1 VKSRLPAF
9 LGGAAAFLALLVAA
23 LPLRADVEH
32 TVAPGE
38 SLWLIARAYHVTVDA
53 LRDANELGE
62 SDRINAGQALRIPA
76 PPAAAP
82 QSPRPTPAPPP
93 RPVPTANGQEPM
105 AAFPPDGLIV
115 PTAIEDPTGEALRL
129 FFAALDSV
137 ARGTPGAVARVLHFG
152 DSHTASTP
160 FTAGIREELVAR
172 FGDAGPGFLQP
183 GKPWGSYNPQDVDVG
198 VSGTWTFDR
207 VRRTS
212 DGNLAD
218 GLYGLGGFSAR
229 SAEPDA
235 AVWIATEEGRTAS
248 GFEVEYLEQPGGG
261 AADLLL
267 DGAVVA
273 RIESA
278 AHETAAARH
287 RVQTE
292 DAAHRFEIRAVG
304 DGEFRLLGLEVERPG
319 PGVLYDVLGLNGA
332 RADWLLSWD
341 AELLADDL
349 ARRDADLV
357 VLMFGTNEVEDADLD
372 LERYAQDL
380 AKTLDLVHGASPSAS
395 CLVLAP
401 PDLSQRKR
409 RRFIGTPEALP
420 QLVERQRAAARDAG
434 CAFFDTLAAM
444 GGPGAMDRWAA
455 MDPPLAAQDRVH
467 LTARGYRAL
476 GQAIADA
483 LLHAYDARQLPH
495 DAR

>member
-1 VKSRLPAF
+1 MF
-9 LGGAAAFLALLVAA
+9 LLLLLAG
-23 LPLRADVEH
+23 LPLHADVEH

-53 LRDANELGE
+53 LRDANELGD
-62 SDRINAGQALRIPA
+62 SDRITAGQTLRVPAAPEA
-76 PPAAAP
+76 PPSPSPSPNPSPSTSTAASAE
-82 QSPRPTPAPPP
+82 QD
-93 RPVPTANGQEPM
+93 E
-105 AAFPPDGLIV
+105 GLIIS
-115 PTAIEDPTGEALRL
+115 TEIEDPTGEALGL
-129 FFAALDSV
+129 FFAALDGV

-160 FTAGIREELVAR
+160 FTAGIRDPLVAR

-198 VSGTWTFDR
+198 ISGTWTFDR
-207 VRRTS
+207 VRRSS

-218 GLYGLGGFSAR
+218 GLYGPGGFSAR

-235 AVWIATEEGRTAS
+235 AVWVETEEGRTAS
-248 GFEVEYLEQPGGG
+248 GFEVEYLAQPGGG
-261 AADLLL
+261 SAELLL
-267 DGAVVA
+267 DGDVVA
-273 RIESA
+273 RLDSDV
-278 AHETAAARH
+278 HTTTAERH
-287 RVQTE
+287 RLQTE
-292 DAAHRFEIRAVG
+292 DAAHRFEIRIVG

-357 VLMFGTNEVEDADLD
+357 VLMFGTNEVEDSDLD
-372 LERYAQDL
+372 LECYAEDL
-380 AKTLDLVHGASPSAS
+380 HEALDFVHGASPTAS

-409 RRFIGTPEALP
+409 RRFVGTPEALP
-420 QLVERQRAAARDAG
+420 QLVELQRAAAREAG

-444 GGPGAMDRWAA
+444 GGPGAMDRWAT
-455 MDPPLAAQDRVH
+455 MEPPLGAQDRVH
-467 LTARGYRAL
+467 FTARGYRAL
-476 GQAIADA
+476 GQAIAGA
-483 LLHAYDARQLPH
+483 VLRAYDARQLP
-495 DAR
+495 DAAR